1 MVALYGGCHLA
12 ERTAR
17 RHSGSVATISLLATA
32 SRVGEIVDDPDDVVL
47 KAGRIF
53 FPAPQHIDTLTRVA
67 TDLGLPSYT
76 LGAWVKVGSQIPDSV
91 GDLRRAGVHLALRG
105 VRAWTDLMSLLPAIG
120 ARYAFVDGRF
130 ASWGNDDERSA
141 TVAGLVELSRIG
153 RLAIVAEEVDDPGS
167 AAWWYDAGVTMATG
181 TFVDRLLAGD
191 LASPA
196 RRTPDEIPLRLLVR
210 SGATLDVGATGRDAF
225 EMMMADDNLHMIT
238 LIDKNKPVATLSRYS
253 ALSKLSGPLGYH
265 VHARHP
271 AADIADTNPL
281 FVTADTAVVA
291 TVQRV
296 ADRAARSL
304 FDDVV
309 VIDHDGTYLGVVS
322 VEQLLRS
329 VAAWQVSQAEDRD
342 PLTHLPGVRR
352 FEEEL
357 QRRIDLGRG
366 VGVMLVAWPE
376 LQEMFNRGGHTS
388 VAETITSAA
397 AALTSISEH
406 GEAFIGSLGGNLGVL
421 CDVDSVTSV
430 AEDIR
435 VTLESSNGRAASH
448 GVRFRLVGVRIGPGG
463 VVSAPQVSASLALV
477 AREAGSDV
485 FITNWNQVG
494 LNP

>member
-1 MVALYGGCHLA
+1 M
-12 ERTAR
+12 
-17 RHSGSVATISLLATA
+17 
-32 SRVGEIVDDPDDVVL
+32 
-47 KAGRIF
+47 
-53 FPAPQHIDTLTRVA
+53 
-67 TDLGLPSYT
+67 GLPSYT

-120 ARYAFVDGRF
+120 ARYAFVDSRF

-153 RLAIVAEEVDDPGS
+153 RLAIVAEDVDDPGS

-181 TFVDRLLAGD
+181 AFVDRLLAGD
-191 LASPA
+191 LTSPA
-196 RRTPDEIPLRLLVR
+196 RSPLGGIPLRLLAR
-210 SGATLDVGATGRDAF
+210 PGATLELGATARNAF

-238 LIDKNKPVATLSRYS
+238 LIDKGKPVATLSRYS

-296 ADRAARSL
+296 ADRATRSL

-309 VIDHDGTYLGVVS
+309 VVEDDGTYLGVVS
-322 VEQLLRS
+322 VEELLRS

-352 FEEEL
+352 FDEEL
-357 QRRIDLGRG
+357 QRRVDLGFG
-366 VGVMLVAWPE
+366 TGVMLVTWPE
-376 LQEMFNRGGHTS
+376 LQELFHRGGHTTA
-388 VAETITSAA
+388 AETITAAA
-397 AALTSISEH
+397 AALSSMSEH
-406 GEAFIGSLGGNLGVL
+406 GEPFVASLGGNLGVL
-421 CDVDSVTSV
+421 CDLDAVSTV
-430 AEDIR
+430 ACDIR
-435 VTLESSNGRAASH
+435 VALEASNGRVPHHNVA
-448 GVRFRLVGVRIGPGG
+448 FRVVGVRIAPG
-463 VVSAPQVSASLALV
+463 VAVSAPQVSATLALV
-477 AREAGSDV
+477 AREAGSDL
-485 FITNWNQVG
+485 FITNWNEESPLG
-494 LNP
+494 